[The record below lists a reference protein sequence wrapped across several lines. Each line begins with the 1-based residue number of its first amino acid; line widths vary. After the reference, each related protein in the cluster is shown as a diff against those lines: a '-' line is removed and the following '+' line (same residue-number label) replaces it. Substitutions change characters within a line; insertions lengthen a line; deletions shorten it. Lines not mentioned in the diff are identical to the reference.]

1 MFCRFCGAKL
11 IEEANFC
18 DQCGGTVKRSIENI
32 SYNQPELE
40 YKKQQGLLW
49 AHFLGYFGIWA
60 GVLLNA
66 VVLIRY
72 FTGQEYLQYG
82 IDPEI
87 FYYKYGLMRI
97 IDILY
102 ELSIIGIIVI
112 AVKAAISIIGYKKD
126 SGKYVCLLYILNGIV
141 PFVYQILIL
150 LIADGQL
157 GISPTFLVSIT
168 ICFSMARVNK
178 NYFNDRREI
187 FVN

>member
-66 VVLIRY
+66 VLLIRY

-87 FYYKYGLMRI
+87 FYHKYGLMRI

-126 SGKYVCLLYILNGIV
+126 SGKYVCLLSILSGIV
-141 PFVYQILIL
+141 ELVYQILIIL
-150 LIADGQL
+150 VVDDSLN
-157 GISPTFLVSIT
+157 ISATFFISIFLA
-168 ICFSMARVNK
+168 FSMARVNK
-178 NYFNDRREI
+178 KYFSDRSEI